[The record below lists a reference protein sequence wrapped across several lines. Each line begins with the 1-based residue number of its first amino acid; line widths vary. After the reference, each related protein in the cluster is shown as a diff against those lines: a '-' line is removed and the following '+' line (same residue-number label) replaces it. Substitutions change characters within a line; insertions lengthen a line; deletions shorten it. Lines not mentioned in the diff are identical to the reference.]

1 MVYPY
6 YGFFSF
12 QDTITQWEQIG
23 VFDILLPLLLV
34 FTVIYA
40 VLDRTNIFG
49 KDKKSINAIVALV
62 VSFLA
67 MQNIY
72 ITSFFKIL
80 FAQVAL
86 GIAILIAVVI
96 ITAMVMG
103 TKNTHSWRFILTIL
117 GFVIFIWMFSRAADE
132 YQTYYGVYAFGIF
145 TSQWWAANATWII
158 LLAFVL
164 IVVGAV
170 VSGGNKKF
178 SDIAKDFVGKIE
190 GDT

>member
-12 QDTITQWEQIG
+12 QETIAQWEQIG

-34 FTVIYA
+34 FTVVYA
-40 VLDRTNIFG
+40 VLDRTKIFG
-49 KDKKSINAIVALV
+49 NDKKSVNTIVALV

-86 GIAILIAVVI
+86 GIAILIAVI
-96 ITAMVMG
+96 ILTAMMMG
-103 TKNTHSWRFILTIL
+103 SKDNHSWRFILTIL
-117 GFVIFIWMFSRAADE
+117 GFVVFIWMFSRAADE
-132 YQTYYGVYAFGIF
+132 YQRYYGIYAFGIF
-145 TSQWWAANATWII
+145 TSEWWAANASWII
-158 LLAFVL
+158 LLLFVL
-164 IVVGAV
+164 IIVGTV
-170 VSGGNKKF
+170 VSSGKTKL
-178 SDIAKDFVGKIE
+178 SDVANDFVGKLE
-190 GDT
+190 GE